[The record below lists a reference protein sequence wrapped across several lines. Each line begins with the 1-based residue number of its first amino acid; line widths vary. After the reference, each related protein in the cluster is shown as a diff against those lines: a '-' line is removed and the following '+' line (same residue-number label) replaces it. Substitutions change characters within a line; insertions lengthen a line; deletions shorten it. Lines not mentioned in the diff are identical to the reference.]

1 MQFGSCV
8 DNAPML
14 IRPDTSACHRRSIR
28 GKVAPMNSK
37 PPTWL
42 LLGAP
47 PMNLTGNS
55 FTLARV
61 AEQQLRHAVRRLC
74 WPGSIR
80 SPSETLHDFRQE
92 PRPPLGLVNPDLDQ
106 TGGRPVILFFARFMC
121 RTEITRQRL
130 IICVELCEHYFWGD
144 ALIVVVLHAFMPWD
158 IADRAQR
165 CSFDFSGTLRNF

>member
-8 DNAPML
+8 DNAPMV
-14 IRPDTSACHRRSIR
+14 IGPDASVCNRRSIR
-28 GKVAPMNSK
+28 GKVLPMNSK

-55 FTLARV
+55 FPLERV

-74 WPGSIR
+74 WRGSIR

-106 TGGRPVILFFARFMC
+106 TGGRPLSLFFARFFC
-121 RTEITRQRL
+121 RTEKTRHRPV
-130 IICVELCEHYFWGD
+130 IFGELSRHYFRDNPLPFFFLPAVIPGV
-144 ALIVVVLHAFMPWD
+144 I
-158 IADRAQR
+158 
-165 CSFDFSGTLRNF
+165 SG